1 MALSLTGELIQH
13 KCESVIK
20 WKCRCMRAMY
30 LCMYHAP
37 SCKAILHCS
46 RTHSFP
52 MCSCICILCTDMQ
65 SFPCIHQCLS
75 QNFSHQHQM
84 KSGNSS
90 TAKPI
95 LKCIFKFIRY
105 SRSWEGHANI
115 SKRTRGNEP
124 YLHICVYHHPWTH
137 LGIYS
142 HHPAEC
148 RHHN

>member
-1 MALSLTGELIQH
+1 
-13 KCESVIK
+13 
-20 WKCRCMRAMY
+20 MRATY

-46 RTHSFP
+46 LTHSFP
-52 MCSCICILCTDMQ
+52 MCSCTDMQ

-75 QNFSHQHQM
+75 QKFSHHHQM
-84 KSGNSS
+84 TSGNSS

-95 LKCIFKFIRY
+95 LKCIFKFIHY

-115 SKRTRGNEP
+115 SKRTRGNEL

-137 LGIYS
+137 PGIYS
-142 HHPAEC
+142 HHPADTITKISESASMFFNQKQN
-148 RHHN
+148 RTLLIIWQF